1 MKLYGLYR
9 AKGCKGRTDNYYSR
23 EVYYGAELKDAL
35 LLPDKQAIIQ
45 VAKRHAKRTNQPLKF
60 LQREVQIVEFD
71 LTEVRREFVE

>member
-1 MKLYGLYR
+1 MKLYGLYL
-9 AKGCKGRTDNYYSR
+9 AKGCKGRSDNYFNR

-60 LQREVQIVEFD
+60 LRQEVEIVEFD
-71 LTEVRREFVE
+71 LTEVGRQFVE